1 MTEKRALLFAIAGL
15 AVLLQTGRASDRDVL
30 PSLSSGQ
37 VQAIIDRASGERAL
51 DDIRRLSL
59 IHRWFVSPGYDEAA
73 SYVLEKARKI
83 GLTGVAMEKFPA
95 DGKTH
100 YATSLSLPRW
110 TVDRAELR
118 MVAPEAKHLISW
130 AEMPTALASNSRSA
144 AVEAELI
151 DVGEGVQASDYEGKD
166 VTGKLVLASSP
177 QGKGRI
183 ELVHR
188 LAVLERGAAGVV
200 SYRSYYLDD
209 FPDLVTWDH
218 IFTFEKNGR
227 TSTFGFCVSKRLG
240 RELQGLLRNGQ
251 KVVLR
256 ADIKADISRGE
267 YGVVQGSIPGKEF
280 PDQEVWFIA
289 HLDHAN
295 PGANDN
301 ASGSAAVLEC
311 ARALLDLI
319 KSGAL
324 PGPRRTLRFFWVP
337 EVYGTYAY
345 LVSHPERVRKAVAV
359 INLDMVGENQ
369 TLCGSTFQVTRTP
382 DSVPSFLNDVL
393 SSGLDLL
400 LGGPLLPGH
409 ETLGSFT
416 ITSPTGTREP
426 WRARLVPYSGG
437 SDHEVLMGGGL
448 QVPATMFGSWPDY
461 FYHTNEDTPDKCDP
475 TQLRRAIVLAMMT
488 AGSIANMDA
497 SSAVDFAERMYARA
511 LQRMGLDREKAGETL
526 QRGRPGSEDLG
537 EALNLIDHGV
547 ERESGALSSLLR
559 LFPGEKDLERT
570 IRQKIEGL
578 GLERESARRDV
589 RDSCLALCSRRK
601 VDPPQAPAGLTPEE
615 KEAARLIPSRL
626 PEFPGPLSDEYIVLK
641 LESKGIP
648 YRNLFSEAAGF
659 EIGAFIDGK
668 RSVLD
673 IRNAASAECG
683 PVRLADVREYVQKL
697 AAAGVIVLKKPNL

>member
-1 MTEKRALLFAIAGL
+1 MTEKRVLLIAIAGL
-15 AVLLQTGRASDRDVL
+15 SVLLQSGRASDREVL
-30 PSLSSGQ
+30 PGLSPGR

-51 DDIRRLSL
+51 NDIRRLSL

-73 SYVLEKARKI
+73 SYVLQEARKI
-83 GLTGVAMEKFPA
+83 GLDGVAMEKFPA
-95 DGKTH
+95 DGKIH

-118 MVAPEAKHLISW
+118 MVTPQPKHLISW
-130 AEMPTALASNSRSA
+130 AEMPTSLASNSRSA
-144 AVEAELI
+144 AVETELI
-151 DVGEGVQASDYEGKD
+151 DVGEGIQASDYEGKD
-166 VTGKLVLASSP
+166 VAGKLVLASSP

-183 ELVHR
+183 DLVHQ
-188 LAVLERGAAGVV
+188 LAVLERGAAGVI

-218 IFTFEKNGR
+218 LFTFEKNGR

-240 RELQGLLRNGQ
+240 RELQRLLHDGR

-256 ADIKADISRGE
+256 ADIKADLSPGE
-267 YGVVQGSIPGKEF
+267 YGVVEGAIPGREF

-301 ASGSAAVLEC
+301 ASGSAVVLEC
-311 ARALLDLI
+311 ARAFLDLI

-324 PGPRRTLRFFWVP
+324 SGPRRTLRFFWVP

-345 LVSHPERVRKAVAV
+345 LVSHAERVRKAVAV
-359 INLDMVGENQ
+359 INMDMVGENQ

-382 DSVPSFLNDVL
+382 DSVPSFLNDLL
-393 SSGLDLL
+393 SIGLDTL

-409 ETLGSFT
+409 ETLGSFE

-448 QVPATMFGSWPDY
+448 QVPATMFGSWADY
-461 FYHTNEDTPDKCDP
+461 FYHTNEDTPDKCDS
-475 TQLRRAIVLAMMT
+475 TQLRRAIALGMIT
-488 AGSIANMDA
+488 ASSIAGLDA
-497 SSAVDFAERMYARA
+497 ESAADFAERMYAKA
-511 LQRMGLDREKAGETL
+511 LQRMGLDREKAVETL
-526 QRGRPGSEDLG
+526 QQGRPGSEDRG
-537 EALNLIDHGV
+537 EALNLIDHGF
-547 ERESGALSSLLR
+547 ERENGTLSSLLR
-559 LFPGEKDLERT
+559 LFPGEKNLERT

-578 GLERESARRDV
+578 SLERESAKRDV
-589 RDSCLALCSRRK
+589 RDSCLALCTRRK
-601 VDPPQAPAGLTPEE
+601 VDAPQAPAGLTPEE
-615 KEAARLIPSRL
+615 KEAASLVPSRI
-626 PEFPGPLSDEYIVLK
+626 PAFPGPLSDEYIALQ
-641 LESKGIP
+641 LEPKGIP
-648 YRNLFSEAAGF
+648 YRNPFSEAEGF

-668 RSVLD
+668 RSLLE
-673 IRNAASAECG
+673 IRNAVSAECG
-683 PVRLADVREYVQKL
+683 PVRLADVRDHIQKL
-697 AAAGVIVLKKPNL
+697 AAAGMIVLKNPAP

>member
-1 MTEKRALLFAIAGL
+1 MTEKRVLLAAIVGL
-15 AVLLQTGRASDRDVL
+15 SVLLQSGWASDRDVL
-30 PSLSSGQ
+30 PGLSPGR

-51 DDIRRLSL
+51 NDIRRLSL

-73 SYVLEKARKI
+73 SYVLLEARKI
-83 GLTGVAMEKFPA
+83 GLDGVAMEKFPA
-95 DGKTH
+95 DGKIY

-110 TVDRAELR
+110 TVDKAELR
-118 MVAPEAKHLISW
+118 MVAPEPKHLISW

-144 AVEAELI
+144 AVETELI
-151 DVGEGVQASDYEGKD
+151 DVGEGIRASDYEGKD
-166 VTGKLVLASSP
+166 VAGKLVLASSP

-183 ELVHR
+183 DLVHQ
-188 LAVLERGAAGVV
+188 LAVLERGAAGVI

-218 IFTFEKNGR
+218 LFTFEKNGR

-240 RELQGLLRNGQ
+240 RELQRLLHDGR

-256 ADIKADISRGE
+256 ADIKADLSPGE
-267 YGVVQGSIPGKEF
+267 YGIVEGAIPGREF

-311 ARALLDLI
+311 ARAFLDLI

-324 PGPRRTLRFFWVP
+324 PRPRRTLRFFWVP

-359 INLDMVGENQ
+359 INMDMVGENQ

-393 SSGLDLL
+393 SIGLDTL

-409 ETLGSFT
+409 ETWGSFE
-416 ITSPTGTREP
+416 ITSPTGTRDP

-475 TQLRRAIVLAMMT
+475 TQLRRAIALGMMT
-488 AGSIANMDA
+488 ASSIAGMDA
-497 SSAVDFAERMYARA
+497 VSAVDFAERMYAKA
-511 LQRMGLDREKAGETL
+511 LQRMGLDREKAVATL
-526 QRGRPGSEDLG
+526 EQGRPGSEDLG
-537 EALNLIDHGV
+537 EASNLIDRGF
-547 ERESGALSSLLR
+547 EREAGTLSSLLR
-559 LFPGEKDLERT
+559 LFPGEKNLERT

-578 GLERESARRDV
+578 RLERDSAKRDV
-589 RDSCLALCSRRK
+589 RDSCLALCTRRK
-601 VDPPQAPAGLTPEE
+601 VNPPQATVVFTPEE
-615 KEAARLIPSRL
+615 KEASRLIPSRV
-626 PEFPGPLSDEYIVLK
+626 PAFPGPLSDEYIALK
-641 LESKGIP
+641 LEPMGIP
-648 YRNLFSEAAGF
+648 YRNNFPEVAGY

-668 RSVLD
+668 RSILE
-673 IRNAASAECG
+673 IRNAVSAECG
-683 PVRLADVREYVQKL
+683 PIRLTDVRDHIQKL
-697 AAAGVIVLKKPNL
+697 AAAGVIVLKNPAP